1 MGRVNAPATGAP
13 RYVRRMFT
21 LDAPTAARII
31 AEEDALATLRQH
43 PLEDVLAAVEDRE
56 SISSEEEAF
65 NALMQAMYNLRPQ
78 GWV

>member
-1 MGRVNAPATGAP
+1 
-13 RYVRRMFT
+13 MFT
-21 LDAPTAARII
+21 LDTVTAARII

-43 PLEDVLAAVEDRE
+43 PLEDVLAAIEDRE
-56 SISSEEEAF
+56 SIASEEEAF

>member
-1 MGRVNAPATGAP
+1 
-13 RYVRRMFT
+13 MFT
-21 LDAPTAARII
+21 LDAVTAARII

>member
-1 MGRVNAPATGAP
+1 
-13 RYVRRMFT
+13 MFT
-21 LDAPTAARII
+21 LDAVTAARII

-56 SISSEEEAF
+56 SIASEEEAF